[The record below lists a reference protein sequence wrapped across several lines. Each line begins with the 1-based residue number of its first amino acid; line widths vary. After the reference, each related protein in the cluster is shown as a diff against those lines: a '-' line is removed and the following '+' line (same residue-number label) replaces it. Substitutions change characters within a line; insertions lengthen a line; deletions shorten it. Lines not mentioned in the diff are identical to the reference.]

1 VILIDTSAWAEF
13 LRATGSAIH
22 RRVRALVVD
31 EADIVTTDV
40 VLMEILAGARDEAD
54 ANGLRRLL
62 YRYELVPVE
71 GLIDFEAAAS
81 IYRTCRRGGS
91 TIRTL
96 VDCLIA
102 AVAIRTDA
110 AVLHQDRD
118 FEAIARHTPLRLAS

>member
-1 VILIDTSAWAEF
+1 
-13 LRATGSAIH
+13 
-22 RRVRALVVD
+22 VVD